1 MARKP
6 PPVALETSSFLL
18 GLHAVARSDLVM
30 NVPLPLARE
39 VAEALGLLVRPL
51 PVPAPRV
58 RFGLLW
64 HERFRG
70 DPAHRWVRE
79 TLLGVVRPHFAPPTR
94 RAPVSGPR

>member
-58 RFGLLW
+58 RFGLPTKGM
-64 HERFRG
+64 ERVPARASHDWSAHSMR
-70 DPAHRWVRE
+70 DPRHPF
-79 TLLGVVRPHFAPPTR
+79 G
-94 RAPVSGPR
+94 